1 MAEPDEL
8 LTVAE
13 IAATLKM
20 NQQAIRNWTEG
31 GYAPAIRIGRRVRVR
46 RSAFDAL
53 LEASYTRKSQT
64 SPGVWDGEVPAPVAP
79 DDRVEDETAPSTG
92 AGDAPEA
99 EHDADSAQ
107 GPCRRPR
114 NTNVQASATGTLAR
128 SRRSREQRDTGHGGV
143 PR

>member
-20 NQQAIRNWTEG
+20 NQQSIGNWIDS
-31 GYAPAIRIGRRVRVR
+31 GYLPAIRIGRRVRVK
-46 RSAFDAL
+46 RSDFDAL
-53 LEASYTRKSQT
+53 LEASYTRKPET

-79 DDRVEDETAPSTG
+79 DDREEDETAPSTG

-99 EHDADSAQ
+99 ELGDPEQ
-107 GPCRRPR
+107 EP
-114 NTNVQASATGTLAR
+114 TG
-128 SRRSREQRDTGHGGV
+128 
-143 PR
+143 